1 MRTRR
6 RAAMLIVALS
16 LIGVLWFLVIGFAHH
31 SSQAVRLAR
40 AGLASERALWAAEAG
55 IRQTLE
61 GLTKDVSYRPKSGYT
76 AMAHTGESY
85 KVQVFTSL
93 NSPIKLSTSG
103 LYVLSTGRDRSGLER
118 RVAVVVTISQGSSPV
133 SFSVFANHLDMSG
146 GCSMDSFNS
155 TVGSYPRGSEATVA
169 TNATKAAS
177 IELSGGS
184 YIQGRIQVGPGG
196 VTGEARPSKPTKN
209 TNNVVWKD
217 WSCWSL
223 DESNL
228 DKPIELPAVSSPS
241 AGSTDLKV
249 NYKGADVAPGSYAE
263 LQASGGGE
271 VRLKGGVYVF
281 KSIKL
286 TGGAKLSFTGTSEP
300 AVVYITES
308 LDMSNGVFYN
318 TSLRPKNLVF
328 MLAKGAEAKLTGG
341 AQAYAI
347 VYGPEANLDLT
358 GGTDLYGALVGND
371 VKLRGGSRVHYDVD
385 LAKNPPAVFGQTGSG
400 GMSVQSWQ
408 RL

>member
-1 MRTRR
+1 MRSRR
-6 RAAMLIVALS
+6 RAAMLIVALA
-16 LIGVLWFLVIGFAHH
+16 LIGVLWFLVIGFASH

-55 IRQTLE
+55 IRQTLD
-61 GLTKDVSYRPKSGYT
+61 GLGKDVSYRPKSGYVR
-76 AMAHTGESY
+76 MAHTTESY
-85 KVQVFTSL
+85 KVQVFTPL
-93 NSPIKLSTSG
+93 NSPIKLSQSS
-103 LYVLSTGRDRSGLER
+103 LYVLATGRDRSGLER
-118 RVAVVVTISQGSSPV
+118 RVAVVVTLSQGSSPV

-146 GCSMDSFNS
+146 GCYMDSFNS
-155 TVGSYPRGSEATVA
+155 TVGPSPKGSEATVA
-169 TNATKAAS
+169 TNSIKPAS

-196 VTGEARPSKPTKN
+196 VTGEARPSRPTKN
-209 TNNVVWKD
+209 TDNVVWKD

-223 DESNL
+223 EESSL
-228 DKPIELPAVSSPS
+228 DKPIELPAVESPTP
-241 AGSTDLKV
+241 GKEDIKV
-249 NYKGADVAPGSYAE
+249 NYKGADIAPGSYAE

-281 KSIKL
+281 KSLKL
-286 TGGAKLSFTGTSEP
+286 TGGAKLSFTGSSEP
-300 AVVYITES
+300 AVVYITDS

-328 MLAKGAEAKLTGG
+328 MMAKGSEAKITGG

-347 VYGPEANLDLT
+347 VYGPEANLDLK
-358 GGTDLYGALVGND
+358 GGTDLYGALVGNE
-371 VKLRGGSRVHYDVD
+371 VVLRGGAHVHYDVD
-385 LAKNPPAVFGQTGSG
+385 LAKNPPPVFGQTSSG
-400 GMSVQSWQ
+400 GLSVQSWQ